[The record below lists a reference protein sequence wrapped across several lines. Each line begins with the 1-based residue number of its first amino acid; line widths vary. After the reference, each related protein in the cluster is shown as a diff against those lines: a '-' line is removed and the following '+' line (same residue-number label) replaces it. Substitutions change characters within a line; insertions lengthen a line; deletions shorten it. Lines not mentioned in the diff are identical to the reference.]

1 MTIQQEA
8 YSRIDQMT
16 DEGLKI
22 LIDMIDKMRTV
33 SVTGF
38 KNKANDITIKT
49 VDMPLSKEE
58 KKRMFLQSA
67 GKIKID
73 ADAVKNLRERSII

>member
-33 SVTGF
+33 SVTGLI
-38 KNKANDITIKT
+38 KKWLKASQA
-49 VDMPLSKEE
+49 LSS
-58 KKRMFLQSA
+58 FFHF
-67 GKIKID
+67 
-73 ADAVKNLRERSII
+73 V